1 LDPSGGAH
9 LKFDNQLNPMMAQ
22 DKTPKEAGVLYVVS
36 TPIGNLEDITLR
48 ALRVLKE
55 VDLIA
60 AEDTR
65 KAGILLKHFQIKNK
79 MTSYHDFNKEKK
91 TPYLLEE
98 LKSGKD
104 LAIVS
109 DAGTPGISDP
119 CFYLVKKAIEEE
131 IKIIPV
137 PGSSALLSALVVSGL
152 PTDRFVFEGF
162 LPPKKT
168 KRIKRLM
175 ELSSEKRTLIF
186 FESPYRL
193 IQTLKNINEVFGE
206 RRIVV
211 ARELTKKFEE
221 IIRGKISDVE
231 SHFER
236 KKVKGEM
243 VIVVE
248 GESKSKEFRVKS

>member
-1 LDPSGGAH
+1 
-9 LKFDNQLNPMMAQ
+9 
-22 DKTPKEAGVLYVVS
+22 
-36 TPIGNLEDITLR
+36 
-48 ALRVLKE
+48 
-55 VDLIA
+55 LI
-60 AEDTR
+60 R
-65 KAGILLKHFQIKNK
+65 
-79 MTSYHDFNKEKK
+79 
-91 TPYLLEE
+91 E

-104 LAIVS
+104 LAVVS

-119 CFYLVKKAIEEE
+119 CYYLVREAIKEE
-131 IKIIPV
+131 IRIVPI

-162 LPPKKT
+162 LPQKKS
-168 KRIKRLM
+168 KRVKRLK

-186 FESPYRL
+186 FESPHRL
-193 IQTLKNINEVFGE
+193 IRTIEDLKEMFGE

-231 SHFER
+231 NHFEI
-236 KKVKGEM
+236 KGVKGEM

-248 GESKSKEFRVKS
+248 GEGRSRE

>member
-1 LDPSGGAH
+1 M
-9 LKFDNQLNPMMAQ
+9 KNQGKIPYDM
-22 DKTPKEAGVLYVVS
+22 GVLYVVS

-55 VDLIA
+55 VDLVA

-65 KAGILLKHFQIKNK
+65 KTGFLLKHYQIKNK
-79 MTSYHDFNKEKK
+79 ITSYHDFNKEKK
-91 TPYLLEE
+91 TSFLISE

-104 LAIVS
+104 IALVS

-119 CFYLVKKAIEEE
+119 CYFLVKNAVKNG
-131 IKIIPV
+131 IKIVPV

-162 LPPKKT
+162 LPQKKSKRT
-168 KRIKRLM
+168 KRLK
-175 ELSSEKRTLIF
+175 ELLSEKRTLIF
-186 FESPYRL
+186 FESPHRL
-193 IQTLKNINEVFGE
+193 IQTLENLEEIFED

-221 IIRGKISDVE
+221 VIRGNITEVKSYFEKQKI
-231 SHFER
+231 
-236 KKVKGEM
+236 KGEM
-243 VIVVE
+243 AIVVQGQAE
-248 GESKSKEFRVKS
+248 KIKE